1 MSGIDVQKTKEI
13 IESTLKAMGV
23 SFDSVEVSE
32 NTLTSSPK
40 FMIKSKDS
48 AMLIGIKGANL
59 FALNHL
65 IKKIVSKG
73 KEEDEEGAKFFIDVN
88 DYHEKVEYEIRNKAR
103 IMADRARSF
112 KTNIELEP
120 MSSYERMVVHSFLQ
134 DMKDI
139 KTESVGFGKTRRVVI
154 KYVEGESPV
163 I

>member
-1 MSGIDVQKTKEI
+1 MSEIDIQKTKEI

-23 SFDSVEVSE
+23 SFESVDVGE

-59 FALNHL
+59 FAFNHL
-65 IKKIVSKG
+65 VKKMISKG
-73 KEEDEEGAKFFIDVN
+73 KEEDEDNTKFFIDVN
-88 DYHEKVEYEIRNKAR
+88 DYHERVEYEIRNKAR
-103 IMADRARSF
+103 IMAERARSF

-134 DMKDI
+134 DTPDI
-139 KTESVGFGKTRRVVI
+139 KTESIGFGKTRRVVI
-154 KYVEGESPV
+154 KFIEGEKT